1 MKPKL
6 VIDVDIQEE
15 GKRAE
20 NMMNQIKEI
29 IDHHKGADLDTETF
43 YSIVKKIE
51 EKQQYFS
58 DYNFPPM
65 FILITMYGVAF
76 IDKKP
81 QQVQL
86 AQRAIMSPKY
96 RLTEEQKNKKS
107 IL

>member
-6 VIDVDIQEE
+6 VIDIDIQEE
-15 GKRAE
+15 GKRAK
-20 NMMNQIKEI
+20 NMMDQIKEI
-29 IDHHKGADLDTETF
+29 IDYHKGADLSPDTF
-43 YSIVKKIE
+43 CSIVEKIE

-58 DYNFPPM
+58 NYNFPPM

-81 QQVQL
+81 QQVKL